1 MMTAAEIDTDS
12 DGIFSESELEALTIA
27 QLKAFAA
34 EKGYTVTKRTKA
46 DIIDEILLQQLL
58 ETADANS
65 DGEYSEEELTAL
77 TVEEIM
83 MIAEAKGYT
92 ITETE
97 KTAVITEF
105 LTAQA
110 ASNSPGED
118 APGED

>member
-12 DGIFSESELEALTIA
+12 DGIFSESELEALTIT

-46 DIIDEILLQQLL
+46 DIIEEILLQQLL

-77 TVEEIM
+77 TVEEIL

-97 KTAVITEF
+97 KSAVITEF
-105 LTAQA
+105 LAAQ
-110 ASNSPGED
+110 SVSETPGE
-118 APGED
+118 G